1 MVFSLFQ
8 LIEKARQYLGLSDL
22 EKHTEGGGVLEVH
35 IGDVFSPS
43 VAIPGGYAGII
54 VDLFSDGK
62 VLPQLQEVTTWLEM
76 NKMLM
81 PNGRLMVNCGAATKE
96 LSNTSS
102 EMMQP
107 EISNR
112 DDPLE
117 LNTTINALC
126 KAFPEQ
132 VSWKKLPKRAGENYL
147 ALTGPLPDLAI
158 WSARLPDQLSS
169 SVKEWRS
176 CTPS

>member
-1 MVFSLFQ
+1 
-8 LIEKARQYLGLSDL
+8 
-22 EKHTEGGGVLEVH
+22 
-35 IGDVFSPS
+35 
-43 VAIPGGYAGII
+43 
-54 VDLFSDGK
+54 
-62 VLPQLQEVTTWLEM
+62 M

-96 LSNTSS
+96 FSNTSS
-102 EMMQP
+102 
-107 EISNR
+107 
-112 DDPLE
+112 DLWE
-117 LNTTINALC
+117 LNATIIALC

-158 WSARLPDQLSS
+158 WSAHLPDQLSS

-176 CTPS
+176 CTPSKM